1 MSIIAKT
8 VSIDAAFDGGNIE
21 VIDARDPGDIS
32 LAIRPDRFSPYFQWF
47 AFRIVGARGVPCR
60 MRLVNAGAASYEP
73 GWRNGYR
80 AAFSSDR
87 VRWRRATTSYDGT
100 ALTIDLVPDADCVWV
115 AYFALYT
122 EEQEARFLGHI
133 GADPRVTIDALG
145 RTLEGRPIACATIG
159 APAPGKRT
167 AWIVGRQH
175 AGETMASYFIEGL
188 VERLLD
194 PQDETARTLRDGFV
208 FHVVPNIN
216 PDGSRR
222 GHLRC
227 NAAGVDLN
235 REWAAPSMAR
245 SPEIFLVRQRMIET
259 GVDLFLD
266 IHGDEATP
274 HNFLIGSMGV
284 PNQTP
289 AMTRLFEDYLAALC
303 AATPDHH
310 PHNGHWRADPP
321 PVNLTIGSKHV
332 ANRFGC
338 LAITIEMPFADEDDT
353 PDAQDGWS
361 PQRSHRLGRAHLDAI
376 AAVAPRLR

>member
-1 MSIIAKT
+1 MTIA
-8 VSIDAAFDGGNIE
+8 IDAEFDGGNID
-21 VIDARDPGDIS
+21 VIDARDPGDVR
-32 LAIRPDRFSPYFQWF
+32 LAIRPDRFSSYFQWF
-47 AFRIVGARGVPCR
+47 AFRIVGARGTACR
-60 MRLVNAGAASYEP
+60 LRIVNAGAASYEP

-80 AAFSSDR
+80 AAVSSDR
-87 VRWRRATTSYDGT
+87 ETWRRAPTTYDGAT
-100 ALTIDLVPDADCVWV
+100 LTIDLVPEADCVWV
-115 AYFALYT
+115 AYFALHT
-122 EEQEARFLGHI
+122 EEQHARFLGRI
-133 GADPRVTIDALG
+133 AADPLVSLAVPG
-145 RTLEGRPIACATIG
+145 RTLDGRAIDLATIG
-159 APAPGKRT
+159 APATGKRI

-188 VERLLD
+188 VERLLERHD
-194 PQDETARTLRDGFV
+194 PVAAALRDSFV
-208 FHVVPNIN
+208 FHIVPNIN

-245 SPEIFLVRQRMIET
+245 SPEIFLIRQRMIET

-266 IHGDEATP
+266 VHGDEATP

-284 PNQTP
+284 PNQTA
-289 AMTRLFEDYLAALC
+289 AMTKLFDDYLGALV

-310 PHNGHWRADPP
+310 PHNGHWRPDTPP
-321 PVNLTIGSKHV
+321 ANLAIGSKQI

-338 LAITIEMPFADEDDT
+338 LSITIEMPFADENDT
-353 PDAQDGWS
+353 PDARDAWS
-361 PQRSHRLGRAHLDAI
+361 PRRSRRLGRAHLDAI